1 MGAYAELKEQAWKA
15 NLQLPASGLVTG
27 TFGNASAF
35 DRARGVFAIKPSGV
49 PFEVLK
55 ADDLVIVDLAGKV
68 VEGKMR
74 PSSDTKTHAV
84 LYNAWNDIGGIVHT
98 HSAHA
103 VSWAQAKSPIPV
115 FGTTHADAMAQDVPL
130 TDVLTDEMIRGDY
143 ETETGNQIL
152 KRFES
157 LSHTEVEMVLVASHG
172 PFTWGASPAKA
183 VDNSA
188 MLELIART
196 ALMTLQI
203 NPQATRLNQAL
214 LRKHYER
221 KHGPDK
227 YYGQY

>member
-1 MGAYAELKEQAWKA
+1 MSAYGELKEAAWKA

-49 PFEVLK
+49 PFELLK
-55 ADDLVIVDLAGKV
+55 PEDMVVVDLSSQVA
-68 VEGKMR
+68 EGKMR

-84 LYNAWNDIGGIVHT
+84 LYRAWGDIGGIVHT
-98 HSAHA
+98 HSVHA

-115 FGTTHADAMAQDVPL
+115 FGTTHADALAQDVPV
-130 TDVLTDEMIRGDY
+130 TDELTDEMIRGDY

-152 KRFES
+152 RRFAS
-157 LSHTEVEMVLVASHG
+157 LSHAEVEMVLVASHG
-172 PFTWGASPAKA
+172 PFTWGATAAKA
-183 VDNSA
+183 VDNSV

-196 ALMTLQI
+196 ALLTLQI
-203 NPQATRLNQAL
+203 NPQSSRLNQAL

-227 YYGQY
+227 YYGQS